1 MKPEP
6 PVLIWHVAPTA
17 IATWMALLYQ
27 TLRKRRG
34 FAHMQLC
41 FRDWT
46 LTSSGLAMTN
56 ATQPESEPIL
66 IVEHDGPVAIVR
78 LNRPRVRNA
87 LNQALMGEMT
97 DTLESLGLDSN
108 TRVIVLTG
116 DERAF
121 AAGAD
126 ISEMVDATVAEM
138 HQRPNLARWDRMRRV
153 KKPIIAAVAGF
164 ALGGGCELAMICD
177 MIVAAESARF
187 GQPEINLGIIPGGG
201 GTQRLVLAIGKAR
214 AMELI
219 LTGRTFS
226 AAEAFDAGLITKV
239 VPSELY
245 LVEAMRLAHEIA
257 SKPPMAVQLA
267 KDTVLKAFDSSLET
281 GLDYERRGFNLLF
294 ATDDRREGMRA
305 FLEKR
310 KPKFS
315 GK

>member
-1 MKPEP
+1 
-6 PVLIWHVAPTA
+6 
-17 IATWMALLYQ
+17 
-27 TLRKRRG
+27 
-34 FAHMQLC
+34 
-41 FRDWT
+41 
-46 LTSSGLAMTN
+46 MTN

-226 AAEAFDAGLITKV
+226 AAEAFEAGLITKV